1 MPRSPFHSP
10 RGVSWWCGA
19 LAACTL
25 AASPVSAQ
33 RATLDSA
40 TLAGF
45 RWRTIGPANFEGRVA
60 DVVGIPSPSQTFFVA
75 AAAGGIWKTSNG
87 GVTFRPVFDDQRV
100 ISMGALA
107 IAPSDTQQVWAGT
120 GEQNSRNTIEPG
132 RGVFKSTDGG
142 VSWHPMGLEKTQHI
156 GRIVVHPTNPNVV
169 YVAALGAAWTTN
181 PERGL
186 YKTEDGGQTWR
197 LVKFVSDRA
206 GFVDVALDP
215 KDPNIVWAASYER
228 MRGPYFL
235 NSGGPGSAL
244 WKSTDAGATWTEIR
258 GGGFPET
265 PKGRISL
272 AVYPQDPA
280 IVYAMVE
287 ADSVRGRPVAKG
299 MPRQPRQK
307 LANGLYRTRDGGR
320 TWEKMN
326 DANTRPFYY
335 SQVRVHPRNPDRV
348 WFSSTPVLVSS
359 DGGKTARTAT
369 QGIHVDHHAMWIDP
383 SQPDHFIVGDDGGIS
398 ITWDGGGSY
407 DFPANLPIGQ
417 FYDVS
422 FDFETPYNVCS
433 GAQDNGSWCGP
444 SRRKNGPV
452 TNAYWSTIAG
462 GDGFYTAQHPTEP
475 WVVFGE
481 SQGGNISRL
490 NLRTGERAA
499 LVKPAWRPRY
509 QQFEDSVLVTRGDS
523 ARAETREQRDRIAAL
538 RARQRAD
545 SAQFDVRF
553 NWETP
558 FFISSHNPD
567 VMYVGGNR
575 VLKSTRRGDSL
586 YFISADLSRQQRA
599 KIDTSMNKT
608 GGITL
613 DATGAETYG
622 TVVSLAESYVRPGF
636 LYAGTDD
643 GNVWTTTTDGA
654 AWEQIP
660 AARFPGLPRGDVY
673 VSRIEPSHFD
683 TLSFYVA
690 FDNHRWN
697 DFTPYLYATTDGGR
711 TFRSIAAGLPTG
723 SADQVHVIR
732 EDPASR
738 DLLYVGTSLGAYVS
752 LDHGASWQRFM
763 TGMPTVPV
771 YDLKI
776 HPRDRELIAA
786 THGRGLWIVDVT
798 PLQQMAGS
806 ALAAVAAAPVHLFTS
821 KTGYEY
827 GQGPAVGE
835 SANGSGH
842 KVFAAASPPYG
853 AEIVYH
859 IAAGAAPAAAVA
871 TRNGAPPDTTVATTS
886 LATTGATEGSDNGG
900 GTGSG
905 RRRGGQGA
913 QGGQG
918 APRGPQA
925 SILITNA
932 RGDTVRTLTGPA
944 TAGLHRVVWDFRGR
958 PVPRAPLSPS
968 QRRDSVERAQRAS
981 FVIDSLE
988 KAGTSRPVT
997 ETLRRLASGSVDAAG
1012 LFRGGARGSG
1022 GTGGAWVARPG
1033 EGAFVG
1039 AGGAREQGEGAS
1051 AAGGEQSPIEALNAF
1066 PGGTEA
1072 LTELFQIPGRP
1083 PERGGLGTVFGGG
1096 GGGRGRNAAPVV
1108 ASGDYLVTLTVGGRT
1123 YKQLLRVER
1132 LSGGDDSGSAFGED
1146 EEDWWDP

>member
-1 MPRSPFHSP
+1 
-10 RGVSWWCGA
+10 
-19 LAACTL
+19 
-25 AASPVSAQ
+25 
-33 RATLDSA
+33 
-40 TLAGF
+40 
-45 RWRTIGPANFEGRVA
+45 
-60 DVVGIPSPSQTFFVA
+60 
-75 AAAGGIWKTSNG
+75 
-87 GVTFRPVFDDQRV
+87 
-100 ISMGALA
+100 
-107 IAPSDTQQVWAGT
+107 
-120 GEQNSRNTIEPG
+120 
-132 RGVFKSTDGG
+132 
-142 VSWHPMGLEKTQHI
+142 
-156 GRIVVHPTNPNVV
+156 
-169 YVAALGAAWTTN
+169 
-181 PERGL
+181 
-186 YKTEDGGQTWR
+186 
-197 LVKFVSDRA
+197 
-206 GFVDVALDP
+206 
-215 KDPNIVWAASYER
+215 
-228 MRGPYFL
+228 
-235 NSGGPGSAL
+235 
-244 WKSTDAGATWTEIR
+244 
-258 GGGFPET
+258 
-265 PKGRISL
+265 
-272 AVYPQDPA
+272 
-280 IVYAMVE
+280 
-287 ADSVRGRPVAKG
+287 
-299 MPRQPRQK
+299 
-307 LANGLYRTRDGGR
+307 
-320 TWEKMN
+320 
-326 DANTRPFYY
+326 
-335 SQVRVHPRNPDRV
+335 VRVHPRNPDRV
-348 WFSSTPVLVSS
+348 WFSSTPVLVSN

-383 SQPDHFIVGDDGGIS
+383 NQPDHFIVGDDGGIS

-444 SRRKNGPV
+444 SRRKSGPV
-452 TNAYWSTIAG
+452 TNAYWFTIAG

-499 LVKPAWRPRY
+499 LVKPAWRPHY
-509 QQFEDSVLVTRGDS
+509 QQFEDSVIIARGDTAS
-523 ARAETREQRDRIAAL
+523 AQTREQRDRIAAL
-538 RARQRAD
+538 RVRQRAD

-558 FFISSHNPD
+558 FFLSSHNPD

-586 YFISADLSRQQRA
+586 YFISPDLSKQQRA

-622 TVVSLAESYVRPGF
+622 TIVSLAESYVRPGF

-643 GNVWTTTTDGA
+643 GNIWTTTTDGA
-654 AWEQIP
+654 TWDQIP

-683 TLSFYVA
+683 SLSFYVA

-697 DFTPYLYATTDGGR
+697 DFTPYLYATADGGR
-711 TFRSIAAGLPTG
+711 TFRSIATGLPTG

-732 EDPASR
+732 EDPVSR

-752 LDHGASWQRFM
+752 LDRGATWQRFM
-763 TGMPTVPV
+763 TGLPTVPV

-786 THGRGLWIVDVT
+786 THGRALWIVDVT
-798 PLQQMAGS
+798 PLQQMAGG
-806 ALAAVAAAPVHLFTS
+806 ALATVAAAPVHLFTP

-827 GQGPAVGE
+827 GQGPALGE
-835 SANGSGH
+835 SSNGSGH
-842 KVFAAASPPYG
+842 KVFAAPSAPYG

-859 IAAGAAPAAAVA
+859 VAAGAAPAPAVA
-871 TRNGAPPDTTVATTS
+871 ADAAAGAHNGATPDTTAT
-886 LATTGATEGSDNGG
+886 ATANGGATGDNAAGG
-900 GTGSG
+900 AGG
-905 RRRGGQGA
+905 RRR
-913 QGGQG
+913 GGQG

-925 SILITNA
+925 SIVITNA

-968 QRRDSVERAQRAS
+968 QRRDSVEHAQRAT

-988 KAGTSRPVT
+988 KAGTPRGVT
-997 ETLRRLASGSVDAAG
+997 ETLRRLASGSIDPAS
-1012 LFRGGARGSG
+1012 LFRGGGGRGSG

-1039 AGGAREQGEGAS
+1039 AAGAREQGEGAA
-1051 AAGGEQSPIEALNAF
+1051 AAGGEQSPLEALNAF
-1066 PGGTEA
+1066 PGGTDA
-1072 LTELFQIPGRP
+1072 LTELFQIPGRA
-1083 PERGGLGTVFGGG
+1083 PERGGGGFGALFGG
-1096 GGGRGRNAAPVV
+1096 GGGRGRGAAPVV
-1108 ASGDYLVTLTVGGRT
+1108 ASGDYLVTLTVGGRS

-1132 LSGGDDSGSAFGED
+1132 LSGGDDSGSGFGED
-1146 EEDWWDP
+1146 GDDGRDP